1 LGWPAAV
8 DDDNNDSGSGKDSLN
23 DDNDTVVARVIEMG
37 ITVPFLFKNPLFTV
51 RIFNTTNV

>member
-1 LGWPAAV
+1 M

-37 ITVPFLFKNPLFTV
+37 ITVPFLSWIDITGGSL
-51 RIFNTTNV
+51 RWSRHLAL